1 MYHKKVNKESQQNS
15 LKKIPEFSMMTFF
28 ESKEIYSKDI
38 FRDNDFYLINIW
50 ASWCV
55 PCRDEHQFLVSL
67 SKNNRLEIIG
77 IKEKVIWPVYDKKLI
92 QEEEINIVVQINGKK
107 REILRSQINT
117 SEENLLK
124 LIMTNDKLNKYL
136 NNKTI
141 KKKIYIKDK
150 LINII
155 L

>member
-1 MYHKKVNKESQQNS
+1 MYS
-15 LKKIPEFSMMTFF
+15 LCLKYL
-28 ESKEIYSKDI
+28 KEIIPKDI
-38 FRDNDFYLINIW
+38 GYNYKNILILMSPIIPHF
-50 ASWCV
+50 ASEC
-55 PCRDEHQFLVSL
+55 
-67 SKNNRLEIIG
+67 LEIIG